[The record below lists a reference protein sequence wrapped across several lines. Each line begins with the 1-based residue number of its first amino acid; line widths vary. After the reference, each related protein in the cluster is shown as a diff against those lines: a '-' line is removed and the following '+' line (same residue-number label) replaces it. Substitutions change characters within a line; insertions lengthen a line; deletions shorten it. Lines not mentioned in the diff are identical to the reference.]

1 MQRGF
6 RLIHPAHLLGAGK
19 YALAGL
25 RRAWLEEQAF
35 RHEAIGLAVLAL
47 LLYIRDPGFGLC
59 VLTLGGWLVLMAV
72 ELLNSA
78 VEKAFDLITRERDD
92 RVKAGK
98 DMAAAAILL
107 TLAANAG
114 IWLFV
119 FLA

>member
-1 MQRGF
+1 MQRDF
-6 RLIHPAHLLGAGK
+6 RLINPAHLLGAGK

-35 RHEAIGLAVLAL
+35 RHEVIVLAALAL
-47 LLYIRDPGFGLC
+47 LLYIRDTGSGLC
-59 VLTLGGWLVLMAV
+59 ALTLGGWLVLMAV

-78 VEKAFDLITRERDD
+78 VERAFDLITGERED
-92 RVKAGK
+92 RGKAGK
-98 DMAAAAILL
+98 DMASAAILL
-107 TLAANAG
+107 ILAANAG